1 MKLSRRGFLQLA
13 AGAAALPVMPG
24 TACAQTYPT
33 RPVRV
38 IVPTFVGGTPDIVAR
53 LMSKSLS
60 ERLGQQFIVE
70 NRTGAGANIGTEAV
84 VRAPADGYSLL
95 FVTQSNAIDATLYDK
110 LNFNFVRDIA
120 PVVGIGR
127 VPLVIV
133 VNPSSIPTETVP
145 EFIAY
150 AKANPGKINM
160 ASGGVGNPP
169 HVAGVLFQVMT
180 GVDLVHVQYRGGYLP
195 DLLAGQVQVAFSPI
209 PTVIE
214 YIRTGQLRALGVTSV
229 TRSQA
234 LPDIATVGEF
244 VPGYEAGSWY
254 GIGAPTNTPVEIV
267 KALNTA
273 INVCLADPK
282 MKARF
287 AELGVVPMPMTPT
300 EFGTF
305 IEDETEKW
313 AKIIKAGNIKAE

>member
-1 MKLSRRGFLQLA
+1 MKLSRQGFLELA
-13 AGAAALPVMPG
+13 AGAAAFPVMQR
-24 TACAQTYPT
+24 AASAQTYPA

-53 LMSKSLS
+53 LMSEWLS
-60 ERLGQQFIVE
+60 ERLGQQFIIE

-84 VRAPADGYSLL
+84 VRAPADGYSVL
-95 FVTQSNAIDATLYDK
+95 FVTQSNAIDASLYDK
-110 LNFNFVRDIA
+110 LNFDFVRDIA

-127 VPLVIV
+127 VPLIIV
-133 VNPSSIPTETVP
+133 VNSSIPTNTVP

-169 HVAGVLFQVMT
+169 HVAGVLFQIMT
-180 GVDLVHVQYRGGYLP
+180 RVDLVHVQYRGGYLA
-195 DLLAGQVQVAFSPI
+195 DLLGGQVQVAFSPI

-214 YIRTGQLRALGVTSV
+214 YIRAGKLRALGVTSA

-254 GIGAPTNTPVEIV
+254 GIGAPANTPAEIV
-267 KALNTA
+267 RTLNTA
-273 INVCLADPK
+273 VNLCLADPK

-287 AELGVVPMPMTPT
+287 ADLGVVPMPMTPT
-300 EFGTF
+300 EFGKF

-313 AKIIKAGNIKAE
+313 AKIIKAGDIRVE

>member
-1 MKLSRRGFLQLA
+1 LQLA
-13 AGAAALPVMPG
+13 AGAAALPVVPG
-24 TACAQTYPT
+24 TAWAAEYPT

-70 NRTGAGANIGTEAV
+70 NRTGAGAKIGTEAV

-150 AKANPGKINM
+150 AKANPGRINM

-214 YIRTGQLRALGVTSV
+214 YIRAGKLRALGVTSV

-254 GIGAPTNTPVEIV
+254 GIGAPTNTPAEIV
-267 KALNTA
+267 NALNTA

-282 MKARF
+282 MKVRF

-305 IEDETEKW
+305 IGDETEKW
-313 AKIIKAGNIKAE
+313 AKIIRAGNIKAE